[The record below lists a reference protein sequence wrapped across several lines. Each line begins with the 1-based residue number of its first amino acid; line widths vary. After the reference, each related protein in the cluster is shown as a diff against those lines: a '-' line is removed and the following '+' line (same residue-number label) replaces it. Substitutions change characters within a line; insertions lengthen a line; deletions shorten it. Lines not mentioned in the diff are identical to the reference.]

1 MFTRWLVHLAH
12 RSADSVKNRC
22 AASGLRYETTDCTT
36 RLFQLS
42 LSGERSIC
50 WRTDCQSLGS
60 YIGASLTCQT
70 PRQFRLGSR
79 LRWSPICAAGGCAI
93 ILSVDI
99 TASTSSAFSRRPVS
113 TDSGTDFS
121 DRSAAGACAHPTN
134 TEKPTVTAV
143 VSAVKRECRPL
154 RMPLV

>member
-70 PRQFRLGSR
+70 PRQFRFGSR
-79 LRWSPICAAGGCAI
+79 LRWSPICAAGWCAI

-99 TASTSSAFSRRPVS
+99 TASMSSPFSSSPVS
-113 TDSGTDFS
+113 PDSETDFGGS
-121 DRSAAGACAHPTN
+121 LAAGACAHPTSS
-134 TEKPTVTAV
+134 ERPAATALA
-143 VSAVKRECRPL
+143 SAVKRECRPL